1 MIEINKSAGRRICE
15 IKKCMELYDLEIY
28 KLAREISKEAW
39 MVYQMFDWRVKKTMG
54 DQFISAVDSVGANIA
69 EGFGRYHYLDKNK
82 FNYNARGSLIEVI
95 HWLDLLVER
104 GQVTDGQGLVLR
116 EKIKSLGIKL
126 NNYITAT
133 RIRKLSL

>member
-1 MIEINKSAGRRICE
+1 
-15 IKKCMELYDLEIY
+15 MELYDLEIY